1 MKVTVLDDYQHAF
14 QGLHAMERLH
24 HKAEVQIFTEKFAS
38 DAALIH
44 ALKGSQ
50 AIIPIRERTHFPA
63 HLLKALP
70 DLEIIAQ
77 TRNHAYHIDIPAATE
92 AGILVTQA
100 PGGGGAPEIT
110 LGLMLAVMRRLPQ
123 SDREMRQGKWPLVLG
138 RVLKGKT
145 LGILGMGKVGS
156 EVSRLAQAFGMKVIA
171 WGPTLTKERAQKA
184 GVTFMALEEVLK
196 TADVVSVHL
205 MLSEQSK
212 GILNEQRLRLMKKSA
227 YLINTARGA
236 MIDENALVKVLR
248 EKAIAGA
255 ALDVFVEEPLP
266 PSSPLL
272 ELDNVVL
279 SPHLGWPTDAGFEG
293 FAERAVE
300 NILNYM
306 EGKLTRAT
314 NPEALERRRRKS
326 AI

>member
-1 MKVTVLDDYQHAF
+1 MAV
-14 QGLHAMERLH
+14 G
-24 HKAEVQIFTEKFAS
+24 
-38 DAALIH
+38 AAL
-44 ALKGSQ
+44 
-50 AIIPIRERTHFPA
+50 
-63 HLLKALP
+63 
-70 DLEIIAQ
+70 
-77 TRNHAYHIDIPAATE
+77 AA
-92 AGILVTQA
+92 
-100 PGGGGAPEIT
+100 
-110 LGLMLAVMRRLPQ
+110 
-123 SDREMRQGKWPLVLG
+123 
-138 RVLKGKT
+138 KT
-145 LGILGMGKVGS
+145 LKTGKVAVTFTGDGGS
-156 EVSRLAQAFGMKVIA
+156 NQGTTFEAMNFAAVFKLPALFVFENNGYAETTSSSWSVACGDIVNRAQAFGMKVIA

-212 GILNEQRLRLMKKSA
+212 GILNEQRLRLMKKSD

-236 MIDENALVKVLR
+236 MIDENALAKVLR

-326 AI
+326 AS

>member
-1 MKVTVLDDYQHAF
+1 
-14 QGLHAMERLH
+14 
-24 HKAEVQIFTEKFAS
+24 
-38 DAALIH
+38 
-44 ALKGSQ
+44 
-50 AIIPIRERTHFPA
+50 
-63 HLLKALP
+63 
-70 DLEIIAQ
+70 
-77 TRNHAYHIDIPAATE
+77 
-92 AGILVTQA
+92 
-100 PGGGGAPEIT
+100 
-110 LGLMLAVMRRLPQ
+110 
-123 SDREMRQGKWPLVLG
+123 
-138 RVLKGKT
+138 
-145 LGILGMGKVGS
+145 
-156 EVSRLAQAFGMKVIA
+156 
-171 WGPTLTKERAQKA
+171 
-184 GVTFMALEEVLK
+184 
-196 TADVVSVHL
+196 
-205 MLSEQSK
+205 
-212 GILNEQRLRLMKKSA
+212 MKKSA

-236 MIDENALVKVLR
+236 MIDENALAKVLR

-279 SPHLGWPTDAGFEG
+279 SPHQGWPTDAG